1 MKGTTYSGIVHL
13 PEHPD
18 ADMHGLIRIVC
29 RTKTRMEFMDR
40 ICRAGVRCTGLWDS
54 QVFQESKSHAEQL
67 ATERHYGELLA
78 CPLVMQYLGPE
89 KYKPIPKS
97 LLRRKTA

>member
-1 MKGTTYSGIVHL
+1 MKGATYSGIVHF

-18 ADMHGLIRIVC
+18 ADMHGLVRIVC
-29 RTKTRMEFMDR
+29 RVKYPGEFFQKLEDAN
-40 ICRAGVRCTGLWDS
+40 IHVVGL
-54 QVFQESKSHAEQL
+54 FTAKILQESKSHAEQL
-67 ATERHYGELLA
+67 ATERRYGELLA

>member
-1 MKGTTYSGIVHL
+1 MKGTTYSGIVHF

-18 ADMHGLIRIVC
+18 ADMHGLVRIVC
-29 RTKTRMEFMDR
+29 RVKARYEFIFKLDR
-40 ICRAGVRCTGLWDS
+40 LGVTSIGLFGAS
-54 QVFQESKSHAEQL
+54 ILQESKSHAEQL
-67 ATERHYGELLA
+67 ATERRYGELLA